1 MTNATLLQ
9 TVPIDY
15 LCDILANVAGI
26 TSEDSKY
33 RLLLWLGEDA
43 DPKLIKGVKVE
54 IETKEDILASEN
66 FKLAVTNETLNAEII
81 RLSKAN
87 KELQIM
93 YDEIVEDV
101 YVMLE
106 ARPEDFVDGGRF
118 A

>member
-1 MTNATLLQ
+1 MTNATFLQ
-9 TVPIDY
+9 TVPTDL
-15 LCDILANVAGI
+15 LCDILANVAGF

-33 RLLLWLGEDA
+33 HRLQWLESDA
-43 DPKLIKGVKVE
+43 ESRLMKKIEIE
-54 IETKEDILASEN
+54 IETKEDALASEN
-66 FKLAVTNETLNAEII
+66 FRLAIQNEALTAEII

-87 KELQIM
+87 KELQNM

-101 YVMLE
+101 YIMLE